1 MADPLSGVYKARQSP
16 RVVVSRTPSGARPGR
31 ANSALS
37 QRFERIAT
45 GRTASRQGP
54 RYWRPEEIGSGVAPP
69 RVPWRRYAGGNWTG
83 VRLMRIVMIGAG
95 YVGLVSGACLADFGH
110 EVVCVEVDE
119 SKVASLREGR
129 VPIYEPG
136 LSELVL
142 ANQAAGRLT
151 FTTSLKAAGRG
162 ANAIFIAVGTPS
174 LAEIGSADMRFVHD
188 AAREIAGVIEEF
200 TVVVVKS
207 TVPIGAGDEV
217 ERIIAERAPR
227 DRFAVVSNPE
237 FLREGA
243 AIEDFKRP
251 DRVVIGV
258 EDDRAREVMRE
269 IYQPIESNGG
279 PIVYTSR
286 RSSEMIK
293 YAANVFLAMKVTFI
307 NEIADLC
314 ERLGADV
321 LDVSHG
327 IGLDDRIGRRFLN
340 PGPGF
345 GGSCFPKDTLA
356 LTKLAADAKAPI
368 RLVETLVDVNDKRKT
383 AMAAKIVAACGGS
396 VAGKRIAVLGL
407 TYKPKTDDM
416 RDAPSLVIVP
426 ELQAAGARV
435 VAYDPEGLRTAKPL
449 LPGVEFADN
458 AYACLKGADAAV
470 VVTEWDEFR
479 ALDLARVKASLAAP
493 IMVDL
498 RNIYPIKAMKALGF
512 RYVCV
517 GRGFGGEG

>member
-1 MADPLSGVYKARQSP
+1 M
-16 RVVVSRTPSGARPGR
+16 
-31 ANSALS
+31 
-37 QRFERIAT
+37 
-45 GRTASRQGP
+45 
-54 RYWRPEEIGSGVAPP
+54 
-69 RVPWRRYAGGNWTG
+69 
-83 VRLMRIVMIGAG
+83 RLA
-95 YVGLVSGACLADFGH
+95 
-110 EVVCVEVDE
+110 CVEVDE

-151 FTTSLKAAGRG
+151 FTTSLKAAGSG
-162 ANAIFIAVGTPS
+162 AQAIFIAVGTPS

-188 AAREIAGVIEEF
+188 AAREIAGVIEDF

-217 ERIIAERAPR
+217 DRIIAARAPR
-227 DRFAVVSNPE
+227 GSFAVVSNPE

-269 IYQPIESNGG
+269 IYRPIERNGG
-279 PIVYTSR
+279 PMVYTSR

-314 ERLGADV
+314 ERVGADV
-321 LDVSHG
+321 LDVSNG
-327 IGLDDRIGRRFLN
+327 IGLDNRIGRRFLN

-356 LTKLAADAKAPI
+356 LTKLAADAQAPI

-383 AMAAKIVAACGGS
+383 AMAAKVVTACGGS
-396 VAGKRIAVLGL
+396 VVGKRIAVLGL

-426 ELQAAGARV
+426 ELQAAGARI
-435 VAYDPEGLRTAKPL
+435 VAYDPEGVRTAKPL
-449 LPGVEFADN
+449 LPGIEFAES
-458 AYACLKGADAAV
+458 AYACLRGAEAAV
-470 VVTEWDEFR
+470 IVTEWDEFR
-479 ALDLARVKASLAAP
+479 ALDLARVKAALAKP
-493 IMVDL
+493 VIVDM

-512 RYVCV
+512 RYVSV
-517 GRGFGGEG
+517 GRGFNGEG

>member
-1 MADPLSGVYKARQSP
+1 M
-16 RVVVSRTPSGARPGR
+16 
-31 ANSALS
+31 
-37 QRFERIAT
+37 
-45 GRTASRQGP
+45 
-54 RYWRPEEIGSGVAPP
+54 RY
-69 RVPWRRYAGGNWTG
+69 
-83 VRLMRIVMIGAG
+83 
-95 YVGLVSGACLADFGH
+95 
-110 EVVCVEVDE
+110 
-119 SKVASLREGR
+119 
-129 VPIYEPG
+129 
-136 LSELVL
+136 
-142 ANQAAGRLT
+142 
-151 FTTSLKAAGRG
+151 
-162 ANAIFIAVGTPS
+162 
-174 LAEIGSADMRFVHD
+174 VHD
-188 AAREIAGVIEEF
+188 AAREIAEVIEDF

-217 ERIIAERAPR
+217 ERIIAERVPR

-243 AIEDFKRP
+243 AIDDFKQP
-251 DRVVIGV
+251 DRVVVGV

-269 IYQPIESNGG
+269 IYQPIERNGG

-314 ERLGADV
+314 ERVDADV

-327 IGLDDRIGRRFLN
+327 IGLDERIGRRFLN
-340 PGPGF
+340 PGPG
-345 GGSCFPKDTLA
+345 LR
-356 LTKLAADAKAPI
+356 
-368 RLVETLVDVNDKRKT
+368 RLVLPQGYASADQARRRRESADPAGRDAGRRQRQ
-383 AMAAKIVAACGGS
+383 AQGRRWPPRSSPPAAVRS
-396 VAGKRIAVLGL
+396 PGKRIAVLGL

-435 VAYDPEGLRTAKPL
+435 VAYDPEGVRMARPL

-458 AYACLKGADAAV
+458 AYACLEGADAAV
-470 VVTEWDEFR
+470 VITEWDEFR
-479 ALDLARVKASLAAP
+479 ALDLARVKAALATP
-493 IMVDL
+493 IVVDL

>member
-1 MADPLSGVYKARQSP
+1 
-16 RVVVSRTPSGARPGR
+16 
-31 ANSALS
+31 
-37 QRFERIAT
+37 
-45 GRTASRQGP
+45 
-54 RYWRPEEIGSGVAPP
+54 
-69 RVPWRRYAGGNWTG
+69 
-83 VRLMRIVMIGAG
+83 MRIVMIGAG
-95 YVGLVSGACLADFGH
+95 YVGLVSGTCLADFGH
-110 EVVCVEVDE
+110 EVVCVDVDE
-119 SKVASLREGR
+119 SKVTSLRDGR

-136 LSELVL
+136 LNELVL
-142 ANQAAGRLT
+142 ANQAAGRLS
-151 FTTSLKAAGRG
+151 FTTSLKGAGRG
-162 ANAIFIAVGTPS
+162 AHAIFIAVGTPS
-174 LAEIGSADMRFVHD
+174 LAEVGSADMRQVHD
-188 AAREIAGVIEEF
+188 AAREIAEVINGF

-217 ERIIAERAPR
+217 DRIIAERAPR
-227 DRFAVVSNPE
+227 GSFAVVSNPE

-269 IYQPIESNGG
+269 IYRPIERNGG
-279 PIVYTSR
+279 PMVYTSR

-314 ERLGADV
+314 ERVGADV
-321 LDVSHG
+321 LDVSNG
-327 IGLDDRIGRRFLN
+327 IGLDNRIGRRFLN

-356 LTKLAADAKAPI
+356 LTKLAADAQAPI

-383 AMAAKIVAACGGS
+383 AMAAKVVTACGGS

-426 ELQAAGARV
+426 ELQAAGARI
-435 VAYDPEGLRTAKPL
+435 VAYDPEGVRTAKPL
-449 LPGVEFADN
+449 LPGIEFAES
-458 AYACLKGADAAV
+458 AYACLRGADAAV
-470 VVTEWDEFR
+470 IVTEWDEFR
-479 ALDLARVKASLAAP
+479 ALDLARVKATLAKP
-493 IMVDL
+493 IIVDL

-517 GRGFGGEG
+517 GRGLNGEG

>member
-1 MADPLSGVYKARQSP
+1 
-16 RVVVSRTPSGARPGR
+16 
-31 ANSALS
+31 
-37 QRFERIAT
+37 
-45 GRTASRQGP
+45 
-54 RYWRPEEIGSGVAPP
+54 
-69 RVPWRRYAGGNWTG
+69 
-83 VRLMRIVMIGAG
+83 MRIVMIGAG

-119 SKVASLREGR
+119 RKLASLREGR

-136 LSELVL
+136 LGELVL
-142 ANQAAGRLT
+142 ENQSQGRLT
-151 FTTSLKAAGRG
+151 FSTSLKEAGRG
-162 ANAIFIAVGTPS
+162 AQAIFIAVGTPS
-174 LAEIGSADMRFVHD
+174 LAEVGSADMRYVHD
-188 AAREIAGVIEEF
+188 AAREIAGVIEDF
-200 TVVVVKS
+200 TVVVIKS
-207 TVPIGAGDEV
+207 TVPVGAGDEV
-217 ERIIAERAPR
+217 ERIIAERVPR
-227 DRFAVVSNPE
+227 DSFAVVSNPE

-243 AIEDFKRP
+243 AIEDFKHP

-258 EDDRAREVMRE
+258 EDDKAREVMRK
-269 IYQPIESNGG
+269 IYQPIELNGG
-279 PIVYTSR
+279 GPVIYTSR

-314 ERLGADV
+314 ERVGADV

-327 IGLDDRIGRRFLN
+327 IGLDNRIGRKFLS

-383 AMAAKIVAACGGS
+383 AMAAKIVSACGGS
-396 VAGKRIAVLGL
+396 VAGKRIAILGL

-426 ELQAAGARV
+426 ELQAGGAHI
-435 VAYDPEGLRTAKPL
+435 VAYDPEGIRTAKPL
-449 LPGVEFADN
+449 LPGIEFAES

-470 VVTEWDEFR
+470 IVTEWDEFR
-479 ALDLARVKASLAAP
+479 ALDLVRVKSALASP
-493 IMVDL
+493 IIVDL
-498 RNIYPIKAMKALGF
+498 RNIYPINAMKALEF

-517 GRGFGGEG
+517 GRGYGGEG